1 MSDHI
6 IKCQN
11 FLRVRHLVI
20 FGANQSKKPPCMY
33 VHIVIKKIIIVL
45 ESRRRETTFPEQVL
59 VGDTFSNNPRLRQNK
74 NHQNKFPNTPRAVC
88 RRLLTL
94 FYPIFIS
101 WTKMSHF
108 RWKTFILKFI
118 CLLLNIC
125 QSIFAS
131 YYVMLVVIFPQLNI
145 LLHCFL
151 VQEPHCATLSRLK
164 AVV

>member
-1 MSDHI
+1 
-6 IKCQN
+6 
-11 FLRVRHLVI
+11 
-20 FGANQSKKPPCMY
+20 MY
-33 VHIVIKKIIIVL
+33 VHIVIKKKIIIVL

-108 RWKTFILKFI
+108 RWKTFILQFI
-118 CLLLNIC
+118 CPFLNIN
-125 QSIFAS
+125 Q
-131 YYVMLVVIFPQLNI
+131 NI
-145 LLHCFL
+145 LARLWNASFDISPAEYPPSLFSCTRAPLCNPFKAKSSSL
-151 VQEPHCATLSRLK
+151 VPWQREPFIGLMYVSLPVSNNGNSERQ
-164 AVV
+164 

>member
-1 MSDHI
+1 MWPILYGQD
-6 IKCQN
+6 
-11 FLRVRHLVI
+11 
-20 FGANQSKKPPCMY
+20 Y
-33 VHIVIKKIIIVL
+33 VHSYCDKKDHHLILL
-45 ESRRRETTFPEQVL
+45 ESRRKETTFPEQVL

-88 RRLLTL
+88 RRLLTT

-164 AVV
+164 AAV